1 MNKIMKIMSVVAMM
15 ILVICMSNSV
25 QAYNNEDVISY
36 ITKAHTVNGTTLQIT
51 ESVAQRLTQFLKDNP
66 VTDAKADIIIAKLE
80 EAKAVLGTSNSGTLE
95 GVDNAIKAEVIRLV
109 KEAGKEAGLSIEVD
123 TINNIVT
130 VKDLKGNVIVSA
142 KSYAQYF
149 VRGNNNNNNNNNT
162 GNTEKPGNSNSA
174 NGGTSVIVN
183 NNNNNTNNNSN
194 SNSSNGTKL
203 VYTGNDFSFVI
214 KTILAIVAM
223 ASIGMVVKKYAK

>member
-1 MNKIMKIMSVVAMM
+1 MNKIMKIVSVVAMM

-80 EAKAVLGTSNSGTLE
+80 EAKAVLGTSNSSTLE

-149 VRGNNNNNNNNNT
+149 VRGNNNNNNNNT

-183 NNNNNTNNNSN
+183 NNNNNNNSN

>member
-1 MNKIMKIMSVVAMM
+1 MNKIMKIMSIVAMM

-25 QAYNNEDVISY
+25 QAYHNEDVISY
-36 ITKAHTVNGTTLQIT
+36 ITRAHTVNGRTLQIT

-80 EAKAVLGTSNSGTLE
+80 EAKAVLSTSNSNTLE
-95 GVDNAIKAEVIRLV
+95 GVDNAIKAEVIKLV
-109 KEAGKEAGLSIEVD
+109 KEAGKEAGLNIEVD

-149 VRGNNNNNNNNNT
+149 VRDNNT
-162 GNTEKPGNSNSA
+162 DNNTNTDNTEKPGNSNST
-174 NGGTSVIVN
+174 NGGTSVTVN
-183 NNNNNTNNNSN
+183 NNNNNNNSN
-194 SNSSNGTKL
+194 NNSNGTKL
-203 VYTGNDFSFVI
+203 VYTGNDFSVVT
-214 KTILAIVAM
+214 KTILAVVAM

>member
-1 MNKIMKIMSVVAMM
+1 MNKIMKIMSIVAMM

-36 ITKAHTVNGTTLQIT
+36 ITRAHTVNGRTLQIT

-80 EAKAVLGTSNSGTLE
+80 EAKAVLATSNSSTLE

-109 KEAGKEAGLSIEVD
+109 KEAGKEAGLNIEVD
-123 TINNIVT
+123 TVNNIVT
-130 VKDLKGNVIVSA
+130 VKDLKGNVIVSG

-149 VRGNNNNNNNNNT
+149 VRNNNTNT
-162 GNTEKPGNSNSA
+162 GNTAKPGTSTST
-174 NGGTSVIVN
+174 NGGTSVAVN
-183 NNNNNTNNNSN
+183 NNNKNINNNG
-194 SNSSNGTKL
+194 NGTKL
-203 VYTGNDFSFVI
+203 VYTGNDFSVVT

-223 ASIGMVVKKYAK
+223 ASIGVVVKKYAK